1 MRSTG
6 GRQSCLVS
14 VDLKVEALA
23 SQAPPPF
30 SLVHDVVAPAL

>member
-1 MRSTG
+1 MKSTG

-14 VDLKVEALA
+14 ADLRAEALA
-23 SQAPPPF
+23 WPAPPPL